1 MTPIHNPP
9 DDPQSTSTFGSAL
22 TSASVAAA
30 GGVLSFNLTGFGRE
44 GMYIQRLQI
53 TPSIDVDDYTVE
65 IFREDTHT
73 TLQYALANVTDS
85 AAAAVATLDEL
96 IGEMYDDDASGEI
109 HMRITNDDPA
119 NAATF
124 DIEIEGSTIP
134 R

>member
-1 MTPIHNPP
+1 MLNNPP
-9 DDPQSTSTFGSAL
+9 DDPQKVDTFGDAF
-22 TSASVAAA
+22 TSASIAAA
-30 GGVLSFNLTGFGRE
+30 GGILSFNLTGFGRE
-44 GMYIQRLQI
+44 GHYIQRLQV
-53 TPSIDVDDYTVE
+53 TPSTDVDDYTVE
-65 IFREDTHT
+65 IFREDTHA
-73 TLQYALANVTDS
+73 TLQYQLLNVTDS

-96 IGEMYDDDASGEI
+96 IGEMYDDDSSGEI